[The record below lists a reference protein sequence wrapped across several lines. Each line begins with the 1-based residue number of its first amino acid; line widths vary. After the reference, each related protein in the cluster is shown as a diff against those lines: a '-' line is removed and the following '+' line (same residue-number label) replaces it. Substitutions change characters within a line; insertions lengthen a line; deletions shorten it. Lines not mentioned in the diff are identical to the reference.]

1 MDLPGRDR
9 LEAYRQRLLRAL
21 LDPATDDG
29 VEQSL
34 PETARL
40 PVPRGDGD
48 DRSELAE
55 RDILAHTR
63 AAAALG
69 VLPVVDLI
77 AVTTLQARMLR
88 RLADL
93 RGVEWNADL
102 AREFIALMGA
112 GVAGGIVG
120 HTVGR
125 SVLKIIPVIGQS
137 AGAAWSARSSAV
149 STYAIGKA
157 ADYFL
162 ALQAAGSPPAARA
175 LRQVH
180 ARAVG
185 SATAQIA
192 RLMGREGR

>member
-29 VEQSL
+29 VESSL

-40 PVPRGDGD
+40 PVPRAEADDG
-48 DRSELAE
+48 SELAE

-93 RGVEWNADL
+93 RGVEWTADL

-162 ALQAAGSPPAARA
+162 TLQAAGRSPEARA

-185 SATAQIA
+185 SATAQLA

>member
-1 MDLPGRDR
+1 RRCVAAPAMDLPGRDR

-102 AREFIALMGA
+102 AREFIALM
-112 GVAGGIVG
+112 
-120 HTVGR
+120 
-125 SVLKIIPVIGQS
+125 
-137 AGAAWSARSSAV
+137 
-149 STYAIGKA
+149 
-157 ADYFL
+157 
-162 ALQAAGSPPAARA
+162 
-175 LRQVH
+175 
-180 ARAVG
+180 
-185 SATAQIA
+185 
-192 RLMGREGR
+192 